1 MNQTAIDYVQM
12 LLDLSVSK
20 EIVKQTAD
28 IFAALPQIRMDFT
41 NPVISVE
48 KKHVIIE
55 KVFSKQIRD
64 FLKILCDNENF
75 DLLDEI
81 FAAYKEQSEENRDIL
96 NVTISYVTLPDDAQ
110 LTKIKDFLAKKYNAS
125 IEKIEIELK
134 EEPELLGGF
143 IIRAGNQ
150 QFDWS
155 MRGRLEQM
163 KQQLTGGNSALS
175 SSNEIIAILKTEIEQ
190 SEFEKADREIG
201 SVKRIGDGI
210 VTVDGIDHAMYGEI
224 VIFDTGVK
232 GMVQDIRLNEIG
244 IILFGRDTGMKEGT
258 RVIRTGKNA
267 GIPVGDKFLG
277 RVIDA
282 LGAPIDGKG
291 EITPDDYRPV
301 ENNAP
306 GIVDRKSVN
315 QPLETGILAID
326 SMFPIGRG
334 QRELIIGDR
343 QTGKTTIA
351 TDTIINQ
358 KGKGVICIYV
368 AIGQKASTVAK
379 VEHTL
384 RKYDAM
390 DYSIIVSA
398 SASDPASLQYIA
410 PYSGTAMAEYFMYK
424 GKDVLII
431 YDDLSKHAVAY
442 RALSL
447 LLERSPGR
455 EAYPGDVFYLHSRLL
470 ERSSKLTPEL
480 GGGSITAL
488 PIIETQA
495 GDVSAYIPTNVISI
509 TDGQIFLESDL
520 FFSGQRP
527 AVNVGLS
534 VSRVGGAAQ
543 TKAMKKAS
551 GSMRVDLAQYREME
565 VFTQFSSD
573 LDEATQEQLTYG
585 KQLMEMLKQP
595 LCKPL
600 SMVKQVILIYAA
612 TKKKMM
618 GIDIKRFKEYQDGLF
633 EFFEQYHPEIVQELE
648 NSKKLTDELAASILE
663 AADEFKS
670 RW

>member
-1 MNQTAIDYVQM
+1 MKQM
-12 LLDLSVSK
+12 ENDNT
-20 EIVKQTAD
+20 Q
-28 IFAALPQIRMDFT
+28 M
-41 NPVISVE
+41 ISV
-48 KKHVIIE
+48 V
-55 KVFSKQIRD
+55 
-64 FLKILCDNENF
+64 
-75 DLLDEI
+75 
-81 FAAYKEQSEENRDIL
+81 
-96 NVTISYVTLPDDAQ
+96 ISYVIAPDNEQ
-110 LTKIKDFLAKKYNAS
+110 LGKIKEFLAKKYNT
-125 IEKIEIELK
+125 KIEQIKVELI

-143 IIRAGNQ
+143 IIRVGNQ
-150 QFDWS
+150 EYDWS
-155 MRGRLEQM
+155 MRGRLQQM
-163 KQQLTGGNSALS
+163 KQQMTVASPALTDSK
-175 SSNEIIAILKTEIEQ
+175 EIITILKTEIEK
-190 SEFEKADREIG
+190 SKFEKTDREVG

-210 VTVDGIDHAMYGEI
+210 VSVDGIDHAMYGEI
-224 VIFDTGVK
+224 VIFDSGVK

-244 IILFGRDTGMKEGT
+244 CILFGRDIGIKEGT

-291 EITPDDYRPV
+291 EIQADDYRPI
-301 ENNAP
+301 ENDAP
-306 GIVDRKSVN
+306 SIVDRKSVN

-358 KGKGVICIYV
+358 KGKNVICIYV
-368 AIGQKASTVAK
+368 AIGQKSSTVAK
-379 VEHTL
+379 VENTL
-384 RKYDAM
+384 RKHGAM

-398 SASDPASLQYIA
+398 SASEPASLQYIA

-470 ERSSKLTPEL
+470 ERSSKLIPEL

-543 TKAMKKAS
+543 SKAMKKAS
-551 GSMRVDLAQYREME
+551 GSIRIDLAQYREME

-573 LDEATQEQLTYG
+573 LDEATQNQLKYG
-585 KQLMEMLKQP
+585 KGLMELLKQP
-595 LCKPL
+595 LCEPL
-600 SMVKQVILIYAA
+600 SMAKQVIFLYVA
-612 TKKKMM
+612 THKGMM
-618 GIDIKRFKEYQDGLF
+618 GIEINHFKEYQKGLF
-633 EFFEQYHPEIVQELE
+633 EFFEQYHYEIIRELE
-648 NSKKLTDELAASILE
+648 TSKTLTDKLSANILKAANE
-663 AADEFKS
+663 YKS